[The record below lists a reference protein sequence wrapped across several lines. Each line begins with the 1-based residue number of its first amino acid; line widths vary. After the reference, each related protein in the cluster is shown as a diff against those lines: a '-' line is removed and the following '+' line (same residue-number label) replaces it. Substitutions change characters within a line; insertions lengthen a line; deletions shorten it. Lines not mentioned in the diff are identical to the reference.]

1 MCWEHYWAEAGQC
14 QGSMPS
20 FFSHLIDEKIISL
33 RLGRKP
39 TFNVY
44 YFFLSGD
51 LPYLNH
57 QLIVVCHML
66 VTPTKQVICFAL
78 SAHIPRFI
86 RLGQIFTGH
95 DLLIPDTQGME
106 CLPTTRHAFF
116 VVVFHTLPSP
126 LLIVQ
131 AHCAFLCA
139 AAARSCHS
147 RASQRP
153 LCASRKANLQ
163 A

>member
-1 MCWEHYWAEAGQC
+1 
-14 QGSMPS
+14 MPS
-20 FFSHLIDEKIISL
+20 FFRILSMRKSYRCGWAESRRLTCII
-33 RLGRKP
+33 
-39 TFNVY
+39 
-44 YFFLSGD
+44 FFLSGD

-57 QLIVVCHML
+57 QLIVVCHIL
-66 VTPTKQVICFAL
+66 VTSTKQVICFAL

-106 CLPTTRHAFF
+106 YLPTTRHAFF

-147 RASQRP
+147 CASQRP
-153 LCASRKANLQ
+153 LCANRKANLQ